1 MEEWRTK
8 FYGSLQE
15 EISYQITFCLENYPK
30 ELLMNLLEFLEEKS
44 LDEESRVH
52 YDELFSDVV
61 ESIEESDC
69 LELIKSSFNRRLK
82 RGEV

>member
-1 MEEWRTK
+1 MDNEWRTK

-15 EISYQITFCLENYPK
+15 QISNQITFCLENYPK

-44 LDEESRVH
+44 LDEESGVR
-52 YDELFSDVV
+52 YDELFSDAV

-69 LELIKSSFNRRLK
+69 LELIKSSCKKAKN
-82 RGEV
+82 GY